1 MTLSEKISQVPYT
14 HSPDMQTHGRKYNC
28 TWTHGKTDRRTDQQ
42 TDRQKDGD
50 KTTISYV
57 VLLAFVSHPQIAMQ
71 DGLVGSLAFKSWS
84 SLVPRCVLPPLV
96 WPENEATPVWPGN
109 VATPVWPGNEAK
121 MLMLEAVSKLFK
133 FTVLQLY

>member
-1 MTLSEKISQVPYT
+1 MIPN
-14 HSPDMQTHGRKYNC
+14 R
-28 TWTHGKTDRRTDQQ
+28 
-42 TDRQKDGD
+42 
-50 KTTISYV
+50 
-57 VLLAFVSHPQIAMQ
+57 SHYRLI
-71 DGLVGSLAFKSWS
+71 
-84 SLVPRCVLPPLV
+84 PPLV